1 MTAIKLAL
9 VAALLLL
16 YAAVVGV
23 RQECTT
29 EAGGF
34 PQVDYQ
40 CAIQGGNDGR

>member
-16 YAAVVGV
+16 YAAAVAV
-23 RQECTT
+23 RQGCTVVS
-29 EAGGF
+29 EGF